1 MKLNESIGRFSVRK
15 AVRFSIKKL
24 YSRAEC
30 FDDWLFED
38 ESRAAALNTVKAAI
52 EAEHL
57 MMVRRVFKALPD
69 PLPESAAIRRAFE
82 KDPEYRTLSGR
93 NPSNVMKLIV
103 DRCIYNGWTIPEPVK
118 ILQHWSTLYVKWHW
132 FCAERL
138 VLSGENSLPRQWEG
152 RAKAEVEK
160 TCPLL
165 HNPKKRKPSRNYWFD
180 HAPFRMLFDN
190 RTCGMSWLKD
200 DFAASRTFLFLDDER
215 IRIGI
220 VPRFSRFNPFALPE
234 PDQTDLT
241 VLLYEETQ
249 GIKPRLVPIACTAV
263 DEAADCGDVLLFE
276 LEGRAIR
283 GKSNL
288 NAMYLRALF
297 SPENMSDPVF
307 HLDKT
312 AEFHVRKGTDI
323 PRDGKP
329 EGFRQRFT
337 EDQMFVTF
345 HLTLNAPMAVIGKAP
360 QPYGDL
366 ARYLTENPAAKLI
379 PVPALGTQHSALG
392 TFIGDLARRS
402 VSEDAC
408 VIFPP
413 RTPKRVLDAAAR
425 KFAYIVL
432 KDRKPTEDGGVL
444 RGYQLT
450 DRLFVGNIKKAQA
463 AADEA
468 RAKAAAL
475 ERARQEKA
483 ERRAKVEEGQRL
495 AALRNPPP
503 DFSAPIFQTGQFR
516 FKVEYKTSD
525 NVPHAVECRA
535 DSRDEMYQKAKSVR
549 VRPSRVTQLEGYC

>member
-1 MKLNESIGRFSVRK
+1 
-15 AVRFSIKKL
+15 
-24 YSRAEC
+24 
-30 FDDWLFED
+30 
-38 ESRAAALNTVKAAI
+38 
-52 EAEHL
+52 
-57 MMVRRVFKALPD
+57 MMVRRVFKVLPD
-69 PLPESAAIRRAFE
+69 PLPEAAVIRRAFE

-103 DRCIYNGWTIPEPVK
+103 DRCIYNGWTIPAPVK

-200 DFAASRTFLFLDDER
+200 DFAASRTFLFLDGLN
-215 IRIGI
+215 IRCGI
-220 VPRFSRFNPFALPE
+220 VPRFSHFNPFTLPE
-234 PDQTDLT
+234 PDQTDST

-249 GIKPRLVPIACTAV
+249 GVKPRLVPIARAAV
-263 DEAADCGDVLLFE
+263 DEAADRGDVLLFE

-297 SPENMSDPVF
+297 SPENLADPVI

-323 PRDGKP
+323 PQDGKP

-337 EDQMFVTF
+337 EDQMIVTF
-345 HLTLNAPMAVIGKAP
+345 HLTLNAPMAVIGKPP

-366 ARYLTENPAAKLI
+366 ARYLAANPEAKLI
-379 PVPALGTQHSALG
+379 TIPSSPIPHPSSL
-392 TFIGDLARRS
+392 IGDLARRS
-402 VSEDAC
+402 VSDDAC
-408 VIFPP
+408 IIFPP

-432 KDRKPTEDGGVL
+432 KDRKPMEDGGVL

-450 DRLFVGNIKKAQA
+450 DRLFVGSIKKAQA
-463 AADEA
+463 VADEA
-468 RAKAAAL
+468 RAKAVAL

-549 VRPSRVTQLEGYC
+549 VRPSRVTQLDLRNENFE

>member
-30 FDDWLFED
+30 FDDWISED
-38 ESRAAALNTVKAAI
+38 EDRAAALNTVKAAI

-69 PLPESAAIRRAFE
+69 SLPEAAAIKRAFE

-152 RAKAEVEK
+152 RAKSEVEK

-200 DFAASRTFLFLDDER
+200 DFAASRAFLVLDGLN
-215 IRIGI
+215 IRCGI
-220 VPRFSRFNPFALPE
+220 VPRYSRFNPFTLPE
-234 PDQTDLT
+234 PDQADSTY
-241 VLLYEETQ
+241 LLYEETQ
-249 GIKPRLVPIACTAV
+249 GVKPRLVPIARTAI
-263 DEAADCGDVLLFE
+263 DEAADHGDVLLFE

-288 NAMYLRALF
+288 NAMYLRAIF
-297 SPENMSDPVF
+297 SPENMSDPVI

-323 PRDGKP
+323 PQDGKP

-345 HLTLNAPMAVIGKAP
+345 HLTLNAPMAVIGKPP

-366 ARYLTENPAAKLI
+366 ARYLTANPDAKLI
-379 PVPALGTQHSALG
+379 DASKNGEAASRPLREAARTPLPRSSVGTL
-392 TFIGDLARRS
+392 IGDLARRAI
-402 VSEDAC
+402 SEDAC

-413 RTPKRVLDAAAR
+413 RTPRW
-425 KFAYIVL
+425 
-432 KDRKPTEDGGVL
+432 
-444 RGYQLT
+444 
-450 DRLFVGNIKKAQA
+450 
-463 AADEA
+463 
-468 RAKAAAL
+468 
-475 ERARQEKA
+475 
-483 ERRAKVEEGQRL
+483 RR
-495 AALRNPPP
+495 
-503 DFSAPIFQTGQFR
+503 
-516 FKVEYKTSD
+516 
-525 NVPHAVECRA
+525 
-535 DSRDEMYQKAKSVR
+535 DS
-549 VRPSRVTQLEGYC
+549 VRPSRVTQLEGYCPVQL